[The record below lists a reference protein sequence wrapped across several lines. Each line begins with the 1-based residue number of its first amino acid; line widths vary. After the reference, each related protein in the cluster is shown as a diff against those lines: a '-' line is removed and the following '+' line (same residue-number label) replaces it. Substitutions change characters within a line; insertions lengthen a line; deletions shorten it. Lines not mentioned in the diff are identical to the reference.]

1 MADESIQIAPAISA
15 RPALNTTLAAL
26 KPPVILAAGVVLV
39 VPLAIDPFG
48 LRAFLPVKQAVLL
61 VGMALVAL
69 STAVGFAWMAWHAR
83 PPADR
88 CALRELPHAGKASS
102 TSCANPAHPRQH
114 ADSRLGLWAMGTA
127 LALWSWSLVVV
138 TPRALNPAL
147 HLGFGWACLS
157 AHLVIFFMA
166 VLCARAARNTR
177 SRQSL
182 ELLLGAVAVAALAM
196 ACHAY
201 LQAANADP
209 LAWIVGRPVQE
220 SGRWRLFTTTGNPDW
235 TAEYLA
241 AAAPVAVWWASR
253 FTRGAA
259 LLWLL
264 FAAAI
269 LPTGSRLGLA
279 GLLAGAAID
288 TWARRRGRPEVRMP
302 RRSMHVVLA
311 SLVVVGSL
319 AYFLFGYGDAETLQR
334 WGDFH
339 SVFARLRLWQASLHL
354 IAARPFGYGLDHFA
368 LALPDGLRAVAAPL
382 DPVARSR
389 LPDLLTAHAHNDFL
403 EMGVEAGVPGGLL
416 LLALF
421 VLGAYAAWRAP
432 DPLRPSAANQSSGD
446 AQASARALA
455 SAGPALAA
463 SLGVLFMLA
472 VASAPLHT
480 PATALL
486 FWVVLGCLA
495 GSTPARALDA
505 ARARGHR
512 RDWQRVASLVAICA
526 ALPTA
531 GWAGNL
537 ALTLLNENRQAAA
550 AATMAA
556 AGQTHAAELRYEPAL
571 ARAPWDHESGV
582 ALASLLVNDHRPD
595 EALDVLDR
603 ADGWSQSREGWLVR
617 AHALLLLHDT
627 DAALQVLERATA
639 AMPDFLR
646 AEMSQA
652 RLAANM
658 GRKAEAKAAWHQV
671 LLSPQR
677 SARARQLKFEAAQ
690 AWARHAMYA
699 ADPVMAH
706 QTATSQAGK

>member
-1 MADESIQIAPAISA
+1 MADESIQIAPALSA
-15 RPALNTTLAAL
+15 RTALNTLAAL
-26 KPPVILAAGVVLV
+26 KSPVVLAAGVVLA

-48 LRAFLPVKQAVLL
+48 LHAFLPVKQAVLL
-61 VGMALVAL
+61 VGMVLVAL
-69 STAVGFAWMAWHAR
+69 STAMGFAWTAWHAR

-88 CALRELPHAGKASS
+88 LALRELRHAGKASS

-147 HLGFGWACLS
+147 HLGFGWAYLS

-166 VLCARAARNTR
+166 VLCARAAHDTG

-182 ELLLGAVAVAALAM
+182 ELLLGAVAVAALVM

-201 LQAANADP
+201 LQAGNADP

-288 TWARRRGRPEVRMP
+288 TWARRRGRHEVHML
-302 RRSMHVVLA
+302 RRSMHVVFA

-319 AYFLFGYGDAETLQR
+319 VYFLLGHGRVEVLQR

-339 SVFARLRLWQASLHL
+339 SVLARLHLWQASLHL
-354 IAARPFGYGLDHFA
+354 IAARPLGGHGLDHFA
-368 LALPDGLRAVAAPL
+368 LTLPDGFRAVAAPL

-389 LPDLLTAHAHNDFL
+389 LPDLLTAHAHDDFL
-403 EMGVEAGVPGGLL
+403 EMAVEVGVPGGFL

-421 VLGAYAAWRAP
+421 VLGTYAAWRAL
-432 DPLRPSAANQSSGD
+432 DPFRPSAANESSND
-446 AQASARALA
+446 AQASARARA
-455 SAGPALAA
+455 SAIPALAA
-463 SLGVLFMLA
+463 SFGVFFMLA

-486 FWVVLGCLA
+486 FWLVLGCLA
-495 GSTPARALDA
+495 GSTPARASHA
-505 ARARGHR
+505 ARRVHGH

-531 GWAGNL
+531 GWAGNR
-537 ALTLLNENRQAAA
+537 AFTLLNENRQVAA

-556 AGQTHAAELRYEPAL
+556 AGQTHAAELRYEIAL
-571 ARAPWDHESGV
+571 ARAPWDHDSGV
-582 ALASLLVNDHRPD
+582 ALASLLVEDHRP
-595 EALDVLDR
+595 EGALHVLDR
-603 ADGWSQSREGWLVR
+603 ADAWSQSRESWLVR
-617 AHALLLLHDT
+617 AHALLLRHDT
-627 DAALQVLERATA
+627 NAALQVLERATA
-639 AMPDFLR
+639 AVPDFLR
-646 AEMSQA
+646 AEMLRA

-658 GRKAEAKAAWHQV
+658 GRKSEAKAAWHQV

-690 AWARHAMYA
+690 AWATHAVYA
-699 ADPVMAH
+699 ANPVMAH
-706 QTATSQAGK
+706 QTATNQAGQ